1 MTRTHTAPRME
12 SGKGVLSMIH
22 AVFHGFRFERAE
34 EPQTA
39 APPRQATEIDIAR
52 AELMVAAI
60 HARSV
65 KRMN

>member
-1 MTRTHTAPRME
+1 
-12 SGKGVLSMIH
+12 MIH

-34 EPQTA
+34 EPQTT

>member
-1 MTRTHTAPRME
+1 ME
-12 SGKGVLSMIH
+12 AGKGVLSMIH

-34 EPQTA
+34 AQQTTA
-39 APPRQATEIDIAR
+39 SPRQATEIDIAR

>member
-12 SGKGVLSMIH
+12 TGKGVLSMIH
-22 AVFHGFRFERAE
+22 AVFHGFRFERAA
-34 EPQTA
+34 EPQITA
-39 APPRQATEIDIAR
+39 TPRQATEIDIAR

-60 HARSV
+60 HARAV